1 MSLISDIFQQN
12 QQIAQNPAQVI
23 RTPQQ
28 VAYDNLLNKQYDIEQ
43 QNKNYNL
50 YNGLAS
56 GIGGLGKILA
66 STFVK
71 NPYQQAGA
79 MKGISEQEQRLDNL
93 RNAYEIARQAQNK
106 DYVQQAKDQ
115 LDMARADEDKDYK
128 KSIDERD
135 FNFRQNVFDKEY
147 DLKQLAQNIAQ
158 KQWEKEF
165 GLKRGLTD
173 AQIKSINAQ
182 IKANGNKPAELT
194 PEEKIALKVK
204 EEDAIAQAKA
214 KREAQQEANRAKAD
228 YEAFKGNI
236 DNLKALAKASGT
248 TASRALGGVASVFD
262 SITGKGGSLTNPNIA
277 MDELLAQLRQAALSA
292 SGISGESDDKAQQ
305 AKIND
310 IYQRAGI
317 PKNAKSLSPSQ
328 VNGIINNI
336 ENIYKQRLAG
346 KQNLLNSFND
356 FSATWE

>member
-1 MSLISDIFQQN
+1 MSLISDIFQQ
-12 QQIAQNPAQVI
+12 QQNIANNPATAI

-79 MKGISEQEQRLDNL
+79 MQGLSEQEQRLDNL
-93 RNAYEIARQAQNK
+93 RQAYENARMAQNK
-106 DYVQQAKDQ
+106 DYIQQAKDQ
-115 LDMARADEDKDYK
+115 LDMARAD
-128 KSIDERD
+128 DERD
-135 FNFRQNVFDKEY
+135 WKRDFADKEFNWKDKNAERAY
-147 DLKQLAQNIAQ
+147 NLQLENLGLDRD
-158 KQWEKEF
+158 KF
-165 GLKRGLTD
+165 GLQRNLTD

-262 SITGKGGSLTNPNIA
+262 AITGKGGSLTNPNIA

-346 KQNLLNSFND
+346 KENLLNSFND